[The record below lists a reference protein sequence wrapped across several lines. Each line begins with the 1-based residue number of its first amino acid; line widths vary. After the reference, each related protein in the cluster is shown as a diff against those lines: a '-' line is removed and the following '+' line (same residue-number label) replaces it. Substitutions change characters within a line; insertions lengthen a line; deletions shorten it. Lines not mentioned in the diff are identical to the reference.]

1 MSATNPEA
9 SLRVSARGLIAPR
22 SWVLLEM
29 SDADTDERG
38 QNRCPPPASGSL
50 PGSTDP
56 LEEMVRSVDPEPLS
70 SQEPVQASAA
80 PWHANLASA
89 GAHVALIARGTGGLQ
104 AAADEIKQSGGTP
117 MVVTADVAD
126 FAAVDQAAH
135 LIERQF
141 GPIDVWVNAAFST
154 IFAPFDQIDPNEF
167 KRATEVSYL
176 GFVHGTMAALN
187 RMKPRDRGT
196 IVQVGSALGMR
207 SIPLQSAYCG
217 AKHAVNGF
225 TESLRTELMH
235 DHSNVHI
242 TVVQMPGVNTPQFS
256 WVRSRLPHHPQPV
269 APVYQPEIAARA
281 VAYAA
286 KHPKHKQYWVGASTV
301 ATLLGQRVCP
311 PLLDRYLARTG
322 FSSQQTDQQADPGP
336 GNLFAPLDDE
346 PDTDYGAHGVFD
358 RRAHAHSP
366 QWWLRSHGRPLV
378 IAGLGALASW
388 RAAARYTGR
397 RRGGVPLRKDHR

>member
-1 MSATNPEA
+1 MPTARQRIAARING
-9 SLRVSARGLIAPR
+9 SARRNGALGRPR
-22 SWVLLEM
+22 TVVV
-29 SDADTDERG
+29 TG
-38 QNRCPPPASGSL
+38 
-50 PGSTDP
+50 
-56 LEEMVRSVDPEPLS
+56 
-70 SQEPVQASAA
+70 ASAGIGRA
-80 PWHANLASA
+80 VAREFGSA

-104 AAADEIKQSGGTP
+104 AAADEIKQTGGTP

-167 KRATEVSYL
+167 KRATDVSYL

-322 FSSQQTDQQADPGP
+322 FPSQQTDQQADPGP

-358 RRAHAHSP
+358 RRARAHSP

-378 IAGLGALASW
+378 IAGLAALASW

>member
-1 MSATNPEA
+1 MPTARQRIAARING
-9 SLRVSARGLIAPR
+9 SARRDGALGRPR
-22 SWVLLEM
+22 TVVV
-29 SDADTDERG
+29 TG
-38 QNRCPPPASGSL
+38 
-50 PGSTDP
+50 
-56 LEEMVRSVDPEPLS
+56 
-70 SQEPVQASAA
+70 ASAGIGRA
-80 PWHANLASA
+80 VAREFGSA

-104 AAADEIKQSGGTP
+104 AAADEIKQTGGTP

-256 WVRSRLPHHPQPV
+256 WVRSRL
-269 APVYQPEIAARA
+269 
-281 VAYAA
+281 
-286 KHPKHKQYWVGASTV
+286 
-301 ATLLGQRVCP
+301 
-311 PLLDRYLARTG
+311 
-322 FSSQQTDQQADPGP
+322 
-336 GNLFAPLDDE
+336 
-346 PDTDYGAHGVFD
+346 
-358 RRAHAHSP
+358 
-366 QWWLRSHGRPLV
+366 
-378 IAGLGALASW
+378 LASSPAG
-388 RAAARYTGR
+388 RAGISARDRCPRGRLCRQTSKTQAILGRGEHRRDAAGSASLPAPA
-397 RRGGVPLRKDHR
+397 GSLPCPHRLLLSTDRPTS